1 MTHDQSQKK
10 HAWLF
15 KGTLIFFHLGV
26 LAGYFA
32 VKHAGIHGIWFT
44 FVPLITAAYL
54 VLPIGE
60 AEILEADVGI

>member
-10 HAWLF
+10 RAWLF
-15 KGTLIFFHLGV
+15 TGRLIFFHLGV

-44 FVPLITAAYL
+44 FVPLITATCL

-60 AEILEADVGI
+60 AEILEAVVGI